1 MTAGTG
7 RAWVSALRLA
17 VAGTVAWAGA
27 VAAAGVAANFA
38 VQKLADGVYAVV
50 RQDPP
55 GLMCDGNSAFIVD
68 DDGVVV
74 VDCPEASREVLAALR
89 RVTDKP
95 VRYVVNTH
103 WHDDHVIGNQVYR
116 DAFPG
121 VEFVAHAATRAYL
134 PGQGAA
140 NRQQM
145 IAGAPQGVAM
155 LRERLAQG
163 ENLQGQRLS
172 PEERVSYESDIALAE
187 HYLAVVPGAEIVLP
201 TITVEDRLTL
211 HLGGRDVEVRAV
223 GRGHTG
229 GDLVVYLPRER
240 IVLSGD
246 LVVWPV
252 PLVGREQSHVH
263 EWSAA
268 LDRLRALRPAA
279 IVPGHGPVLHDD
291 GYLKLMAELFTTIAH
306 QTDAAV
312 AQGKTLEETRQAVD
326 LAELRRRF
334 AGDSQLRGA
343 LFDTYVAGPGVAA
356 AYREAKAAGDGR

>member
-1 MTAGTG
+1 V
-7 RAWVSALRLA
+7 RASLVVLGALMLSLA
-17 VAGTVAWAGA
+17 PPAAPGA
-27 VAAAGVAANFA
+27 DAAAAARGPDNFA

-50 RQDPP
+50 RQAPP
-55 GLMCDGNSAFIVD
+55 GLMCDGNSAFLVG

-89 RVTDKP
+89 RVTDRP
-95 VRYVVNTH
+95 VRYVINTH
-103 WHDDHVIGNQVYR
+103 WHDDHIIGNQVYR
-116 DAFPG
+116 DAFHG
-121 VEFVAHAATRAYL
+121 VEFIAHAATRAYL
-134 PGQGAA
+134 PGPGAA

-163 ENLQGQRLS
+163 ENLQGERLS
-172 PEERVSYESDIALAE
+172 PEERASYESDIALVE

-211 HLGGRDVEVRAV
+211 HLGERDVEVRAV

-240 IVLSGD
+240 IVMSGD

-252 PLVGREQSHVH
+252 PLTGREQSHIH
-263 EWSAA
+263 EWGAA
-268 LDRLRALRPAA
+268 LDSLRALRPAA
-279 IVPGHGPVLHDD
+279 LVPGHGPVLYDD
-291 GYLKLMAELFTTIAH
+291 SYLTLMAELFNTIAR

-312 AQGKTLEETRQAVD
+312 VQGKTLEETRSAVD
-326 LAELRRRF
+326 LTELRRRF
-334 AGDSQLRGA
+334 AGDSQLRGV

-356 AYREAKAAGDGR
+356 AYREAKEAGDGR